1 MQNSSSLPRL
11 DDPNVLAQRLIQK
24 AHNQDGLPEIVM
36 GITWLLI
43 SGLIY
48 AQFALPHG
56 SIGFKIAVLTLA
68 IFGPALI
75 LGTPAALKWVR
86 RRYFIERVGY
96 VQHKPAGRKQIGFGI
111 LGVVLVAGVL
121 FGVVPRLSRPDG
133 WLLAGTG
140 VFGGAIV
147 ALGGRLPRFLV
158 NGALMAATGMILACS
173 GVSLDR
179 GFAILYGFEGVVCL
193 VSGGVVCRRF
203 MRQPLET
210 GE

>member
-1 MQNSSSLPRL
+1 M
-11 DDPNVLAQRLIQK
+11 
-24 AHNQDGLPEIVM
+24 
-36 GITWLLI
+36 
-43 SGLIY
+43 
-48 AQFALPHG
+48 
-56 SIGFKIAVLTLA
+56 
-68 IFGPALI
+68 
-75 LGTPAALKWVR
+75 
-86 RRYFIERVGY
+86 GY

-179 GFAILYGFEGVVCL
+179 GFAILSGFEGVVCL